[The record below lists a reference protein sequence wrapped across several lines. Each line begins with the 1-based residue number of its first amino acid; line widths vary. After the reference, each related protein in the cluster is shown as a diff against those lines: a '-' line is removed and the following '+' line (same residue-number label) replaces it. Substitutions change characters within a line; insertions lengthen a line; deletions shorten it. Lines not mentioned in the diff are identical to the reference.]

1 MTTASSTTALR
12 NRKTRNIV
20 TTVTSLAGT
29 ALLLFIIEYYKK
41 WNKSKDSNNDSNY
54 AVGAWK
60 VVQGWIRR
68 RIINGT
74 AKSEESSSPS
84 PPRTATTGASTA
96 SDAAVEMTGTR
107 NARKGMSTNNNN
119 DRDDDQRR
127 DDRVRKQ
134 QKRIQD
140 VLQYWFGRYTPSEAQ
155 KQLWMISSQSTIHRQ
170 SIDREILQRFGYM
183 LLSSRQRDQH
193 SNNNNNNNK
202 ISKYYPEPVWKE
214 WLDETLYGIH
224 GKVAAIILLDQF
236 GRHVHRCCTEQTS
249 TVRMKNGDATV
260 SHLSDALPCQ
270 AELDQSALAVARS
283 IPDQHAMDVP
293 LLSQAMQIFTYMPF
307 RHADQLETIRIVQG
321 QIQVWTDLHQQ
332 HGALLS
338 RFRKATHRRLAILQ
352 DEVRRNGTRSTDDDN
367 GTSSEQQQQQWQD
380 EDILE
385 ALPFDVDDM
394 TPATKHIV
402 YQTIQQFLVS
412 RGITGR
418 NISQS
423 NNDSGT
429 AIHKYPIIVSLSG
442 GVDSMVICA
451 ILAHLA
457 SSGAAPIHVIA
468 VHIDYANRPESA
480 AEAAFCQDWCRD
492 HGVDF
497 YVRRIDEVTRGITAR
512 DEYEKISRQV
522 RYTFYR
528 ATMEKYS
535 DQAPTDA
542 TIGVVLGHHRGDL
555 RENVLS
561 NAHKG
566 SGPLDL
572 SGMTAVSRNDGVTLY
587 RPLLPLE
594 KTFIFD
600 YAHLF
605 GIPYFKDT
613 TPHWSTRGKLRNRLL
628 PLLEEIYGEGC
639 LSNLSNLAVESDE
652 CRALLEKVSF
662 GPFMDQI
669 QRKPMGMIMSTTPW
683 KDQGLFFWKF
693 VLRETLHTG
702 GMGMFTDK
710 AVASFLE
717 RVRAGK
723 EGWLQCRKDY
733 AVFLQ
738 ANGDVFVWKPES
750 FPWNKKNQYKVEG
763 QTVGYGRD
771 HAVEVG
777 PWRVTAL
784 LVPVDHRNYD
794 INDMEEEVQTRVQRR
809 AVESMAHLMDG
820 SLTYYVKVPT
830 FRQSDQS
837 LAPRPLVFRKFTRA
851 SRPLA
856 WKNFD
861 TKVQDTL
868 PLLGNDDV
876 ALAALRDPF
885 STDAVHVNDAGETV
899 PNPTHP
905 VKVTVCLASVYP
917 PSSPVKALKKGVE
930 VVRI

>member
-1 MTTASSTTALR
+1 MTSPRSSSLISSRRRTA
-12 NRKTRNIV
+12 V
-20 TTVTSLAGT
+20 TTVASLAGA
-29 ALLLFIIEYYKK
+29 ALLLLVLRFCKTTI
-41 WNKSKDSNNDSNY
+41 KSSGSNSSNHNSSY
-54 AVGAWK
+54 AEAWK
-60 VVQGWIRR
+60 SIQQWIRQQ
-68 RIINGT
+68 INIT
-74 AKSEESSSPS
+74 AKSEESSSS
-84 PPRTATTGASTA
+84 SRGATS
-96 SDAAVEMTGTR
+96 TR
-107 NARKGMSTNNNN
+107 NARSSFMAPKHNIDITDNL
-119 DRDDDQRR
+119 DHHHHHHHHIR
-127 DDRVRKQ
+127 Q
-134 QKRIQD
+134 QQGRIQD
-140 VLQYWFGRYTPSEAQ
+140 ILRYWFGQFPPAEAQ
-155 KQLWMISSQSTIHRQ
+155 KQLWMISSQSDTHRQ
-170 SIDREILQRFGYM
+170 RVDQEILQRFGH
-183 LLSSRQRDQH
+183 LLLRQNH
-193 SNNNNNNNK
+193 SNANTAPAD
-202 ISKYYPEPVWKE
+202 SSPSEPVWKN

-236 GRHVHRCCTEQTS
+236 GRHVHRCCLEKAS
-249 TVRMKNGDATV
+249 TAQCAIDDDETV
-260 SHLSDALPCQ
+260 SHLSNLLPLQ
-270 AELDQSALAVARS
+270 TELDQSALAVAQAVL
-283 IPDQHAMDVP
+283 DQHKSDIP

-307 RHADQLETIRIVQG
+307 RHANRLETLHVVQA

-332 HGALLS
+332 HEALLS
-338 RFRKATHRRLAILQ
+338 RFRKATHRRLAVLQ
-352 DEVRRNGTRSTDDDN
+352 DEARRTGTNGEGSTKQA
-367 GTSSEQQQQQWQD
+367 SSEHQWQD

-385 ALPFDVDDM
+385 ALPFVVGDM
-394 TPATKHIV
+394 TPATKHVV
-402 YQTIQQFLVS
+402 YQTIQQFLVK
-412 RGITGR
+412 RGITATNLSKHN
-418 NISQS
+418 NI
-423 NNDSGT
+423 NGT
-429 AIHKYPIIVSLSG
+429 SITKYPIIVSLSG

-457 SSGAAPIHVIA
+457 SSGEAPIHVVA

-480 AEAAFCQDWCRD
+480 AEAAFCRDWCRNY
-492 HGVDF
+492 GVDF

-512 DEYEKISRQV
+512 DAYEKISRQV

-528 ATMEKYS
+528 ATMEKYAA
-535 DQAPTDA
+535 QAPPDTI
-542 TIGVVLGHHRGDL
+542 IGVMLGHHRGDL

-572 SGMTAVSRNDGVTLY
+572 SGMTAISRNDGVTLY

-652 CRALLEKVSF
+652 CRELLETVLF
-662 GPFMDQI
+662 GPFMDKI
-669 QRKPMGMIMSTTPW
+669 QRKPMGMIISTTPW
-683 KDQGLFFWKF
+683 KDQGMFFWKF
-693 VLRETLHTG
+693 VLREALHSG

-717 RVRAGK
+717 RVRASK

-750 FPWNKKNQYKVEG
+750 FPWHKKDQYKVEG

-784 LVPVDHRNYD
+784 LVPVDHRNYA
-794 INDMEEEVQTRVQRR
+794 INDMEEEVQARLQSK
-809 AVESMAHLMDG
+809 AVESMVHLMDG

-830 FRQSDQS
+830 FRQPDQS
-837 LAPRPLVFRKFTRA
+837 LAPRPLIFRKFTRA

-868 PLLGNDDV
+868 PLLGNDDA
-876 ALAALRDPF
+876 ALAALRDPIG
-885 STDAVHVNDAGETV
+885 TDAVHVNDAGETV

-905 VKVTVCLASVYP
+905 VKVTVCLAGVYP
-917 PSSPVKALKKGVE
+917 PSSPAKALKKGVD